1 VVALAALAALG
12 GCGGGQSD
20 EQAVRE
26 TVSAFGSATAAK
38 DYDRLCDELFAP
50 SLLDSLEEIGL
61 PCRLALER
69 SLGGVEDPRL
79 VIGAI
84 TVDGDRARAEVRS
97 SAAGQE
103 PSRDSL
109 TLVKVDD
116 DWRIADLGAAPAP
129 EPSPTP

>member
-1 VVALAALAALG
+1 VALAALAALG
-12 GCGGGQSD
+12 GCGGQSD
-20 EQAVRE
+20 EEAVRE
-26 TVSAFGSATAAK
+26 TVAAFGSATAEK
-38 DYDRLCDELFAP
+38 DYDRLCDDLFAP

-69 SLGGVEDPRL
+69 SLGAVEDPRI

-84 TVDGDRARAEVRS
+84 SVDGDRARAEVRS
-97 SAAGQE
+97 SAAGQD

-116 DWRIADLGAAPAP
+116 GWRIADLGAAPTP